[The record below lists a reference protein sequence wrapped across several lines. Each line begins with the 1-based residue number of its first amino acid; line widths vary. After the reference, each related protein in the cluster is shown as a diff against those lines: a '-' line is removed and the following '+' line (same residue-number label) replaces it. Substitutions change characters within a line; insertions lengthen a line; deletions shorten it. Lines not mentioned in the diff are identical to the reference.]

1 MTTKKK
7 FIYNL
12 LVFIKKL
19 SNFEQ
24 ICEHEKEILMKI
36 EEKNWSKALLF
47 AYGHLETICGAID
60 KTVLSCG
67 LGSSSAF
74 FDTEYVANR
83 MINLIER
90 KKFLINLKLIVDK
103 AFSNMKS
110 KYARVLMLKYI
121 DCVDSKL
128 ASEVMKTSTR
138 TFFRQINAGLQ
149 NFWESLN
156 KIGYGLDEI
165 KKLLKNEQWILEIY
179 NSLMQKTV
187 KEDEMNNFGVLGIA
201 FKQIKQNNFKMA

>member
-1 MTTKKK
+1 
-7 FIYNL
+7 
-12 LVFIKKL
+12 
-19 SNFEQ
+19 
-24 ICEHEKEILMKI
+24 MKI

-67 LGSSSAF
+67 LGSSSTF

-165 KKLLKNEQWILEIY
+165 KELLKNEQWILEIY

-187 KEDEMNNFGVLGIA
+187 KEDEMNNFGVLGLA

>member
-1 MTTKKK
+1 M
-7 FIYNL
+7 
-12 LVFIKKL
+12 
-19 SNFEQ
+19 
-24 ICEHEKEILMKI
+24 
-36 EEKNWSKALLF
+36 
-47 AYGHLETICGAID
+47 ETICGAID

-67 LGSSSAF
+67 LGSATTF
-74 FDTEYVANR
+74 CDTEYVANR

-103 AFSNMKS
+103 AFSYMNS

-128 ASEVMKTSTR
+128 ASEVMNISTR
-138 TFFRQINAGLQ
+138 TFFRQINLGLQ
-149 NFWESLN
+149 NFWDSLN
-156 KIGYGLDEI
+156 KIGFGLERI

-187 KEDEMNNFGVLGIA
+187 KDDSLNNFGFLGIA
-201 FKQIKQNNFKMA
+201 FKELKHAV